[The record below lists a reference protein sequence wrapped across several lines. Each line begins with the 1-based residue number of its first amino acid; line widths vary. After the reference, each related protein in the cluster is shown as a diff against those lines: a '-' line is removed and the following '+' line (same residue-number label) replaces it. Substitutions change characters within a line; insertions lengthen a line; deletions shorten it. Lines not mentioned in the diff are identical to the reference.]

1 MNLYYLMLTRFI
13 HRKNNVKMIKH
24 FGTSSKPPNPN
35 NEDFGPLILN
45 SIMYLGFDLTQKF
58 LEYKKNIIKK

>member
-1 MNLYYLMLTRFI
+1 MLTRFI

-24 FGTSSKPPNPN
+24 FGTSIKPPNPNPNPN
-35 NEDFGPLILN
+35 NEDFRPLIMV
-45 SIMYLGFDLTQKF
+45 SIMYLIFDITQKF